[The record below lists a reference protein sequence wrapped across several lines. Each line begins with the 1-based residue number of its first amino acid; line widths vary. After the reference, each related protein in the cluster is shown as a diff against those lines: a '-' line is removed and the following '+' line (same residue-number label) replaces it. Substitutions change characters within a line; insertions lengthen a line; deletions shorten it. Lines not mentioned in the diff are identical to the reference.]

1 MLTVS
6 NINWFSPP
14 HVKIDYV
21 HPFYKDSIKFLFGK
35 DIAGQY
41 AMPTRNRKSMAEALK
56 RVLGEKKTEYAYFLD
71 IRFQEELGS
80 PAPQYEI
87 LCDVGLTMVTPIC
100 IQGDHSNIIREGL
113 AILESVMEA
122 GEKAVC
128 SVSLLSS
135 AQWQYSGSE
144 LIIMFEV
151 FRDGQ
156 ADGMIQMKGSVSYAL

>member
-6 NINWFSPP
+6 NINCFSPP
-14 HVKIDYV
+14 YVKIDYV

-35 DIAGQY
+35 DIAEQC

-56 RVLGEKKTEYAYFLD
+56 SVLGEKKTQYAYFLD
-71 IRFQEELGS
+71 IRFLEELGS

-87 LCDVGLTMVTPIC
+87 LSDVGLTTVTPIC
-100 IQGDHSNIIREGL
+100 IQGSQSNIIQEGL

-122 GEKAVC
+122 GERAVC
-128 SVSLLSS
+128 SMSLLSS

-144 LIIMFEV
+144 FIIMFEV
-151 FRDGQ
+151 FSDGQ
-156 ADGMIQMKGSVSYAL
+156 ADGMIQMKGSGSYDL